1 MPSESQAAAPQK
13 RVERAGATK
22 HEIDCVFLTCFDSD
36 FYFLANVF
44 PCSEIRMH
52 RAETLEQADFLLI
65 VTGGTVLLTDVS
77 FLDGFWGDAVDML
90 AQFHPLVAFLVIADG
105 VDRQFVSEAPR
116 RGACGVLWKPLDWSQ
131 VRRFIRLL
139 HEATEERAIWQR
151 QRLRSDRIEE
161 AVSPGVTLT

>member
-116 RGACGVLWKPLDWSQ
+116 RGACGVLWKPLEFIE
-131 VRRFIRLL
+131 VRRSIRTA
-139 HEATEERAIWQR
+139 HEASGERVIWQQER
-151 QRLRSDRIEE
+151 CAGDRIGE
-161 AVSPGVTLT
+161 AVSLDATLK